1 MSDFNSQINDLI
13 EYKKLIVKLEEA
25 LKLKEEENQRKL
37 KINLDLKELI
47 EEMKKELNSQNQ
59 RIIQQQ
65 SEIKNIS
72 KKYENEINQL
82 NTTYENEKQK
92 YDEKIFEL
100 SAYNPQKQEAKIKND
115 IETKYKI
122 IIKNKDLEISNLTE
136 EIYILYLIFI
146 NFIIIFF
153 SLIYCILKI
162 NLNEQLYTE
171 RETHSYQMKD
181 LIMKISNQKQ
191 FEKADEEKE
200 ILKEFKLSTKQNE
213 EKSELL
219 HKELDQLRTE
229 KAQNEIKYNIELFEL
244 DTKLKEQIDNNQ
256 ILINDID
263 SYKENIEKIKMF
275 LFNKDDEINKLI
287 EENRKINQDK
297 ENLMLNI
304 QEKENLIEEQII
316 GLNELK
322 KNYKLINNDIK
333 IKKEENKNL
342 AKKISELEEKMNKEQ
357 KPDNDN
363 IILNSLNATKEN
375 ENLFKEAYEEI
386 REKYRRL
393 MKEQTKNIS
402 EIENK
407 NEEIKTLKSK
417 IKRLKKD
424 KNDNYFGNEDIIR
437 KYTEINQKK
446 NYYKQ
451 QCKNANKYI
460 LKISEI
466 LTNEQKQNLKN
477 EGIILNNFND
487 NINNSESSKDN

>member
-1 MSDFNSQINDLI
+1 MADFNSQINDLI

-136 EIYILYLIFI
+136 EVNELKEEI
-146 NFIIIFF
+146 
-153 SLIYCILKI
+153 SLKDKELSILKI

-229 KAQNEIKYNIELFEL
+229 KAQNEIKYNKELFEL

-297 ENLMLNI
+297 ENLMLII

-466 LTNEQKQNLKN
+466 LTNDQKQNLKN

>member
-82 NTTYENEKQK
+82 NATYENEKQK

-122 IIKNKDLEISNLTE
+122 IIKNKDLEISNLSE
-136 EIYILYLIFI
+136 EVNELKEEL
-146 NFIIIFF
+146 
-153 SLIYCILKI
+153 SLKDKELSILKI

-191 FEKADEEKE
+191 LEKTDEEKE

-229 KAQNEIKYNIELFEL
+229 KAQNEIKYNKELFDL

-263 SYKENIEKIKMF
+263 SYKENIEKIKLF

-297 ENLMLNI
+297 ENLMLII

>member
-136 EIYILYLIFI
+136 EINELKEEL
-146 NFIIIFF
+146 
-153 SLIYCILKI
+153 SLKDKELSILKI

-229 KAQNEIKYNIELFEL
+229 KAQNEIKYNKELFDL

-263 SYKENIEKIKMF
+263 SYKESIEKIKLF

-297 ENLMLNI
+297 ENLMLII

>member
-25 LKLKEEENQRKL
+25 LKLKEEENQRKS

-82 NTTYENEKQK
+82 NATYENEKQK

-136 EIYILYLIFI
+136 EVNELKEEL
-146 NFIIIFF
+146 
-153 SLIYCILKI
+153 SLKDKELNILKI

-191 FEKADEEKE
+191 LEKADEEKE

-229 KAQNEIKYNIELFEL
+229 KAQNEIKYNKELFEL

-297 ENLMLNI
+297 ENLMLII

-466 LTNEQKQNLKN
+466 LTNEQKENLKN
-477 EGIILNNFND
+477 EGYILNNFND

>member
-82 NTTYENEKQK
+82 NATYENEKQK

-136 EIYILYLIFI
+136 EVNELKEEI
-146 NFIIIFF
+146 
-153 SLIYCILKI
+153 SLKDKELSILKI

-171 RETHSYQMKD
+171 REIHSYQMKD

-229 KAQNEIKYNIELFEL
+229 KAQNEIKYNKELFEL

-263 SYKENIEKIKMF
+263 SYKENIEKIKLF

-297 ENLMLNI
+297 ENLMLII

>member
-82 NTTYENEKQK
+82 NATYENEKQK

-136 EIYILYLIFI
+136 EVNELKEEI
-146 NFIIIFF
+146 
-153 SLIYCILKI
+153 SLKDKELSILKI

-171 RETHSYQMKD
+171 REIHSYQMKD

-191 FEKADEEKE
+191 LEKADEEKE

-229 KAQNEIKYNIELFEL
+229 KAQNEIKYNKELFDL

>member
-136 EIYILYLIFI
+136 EINELKEEL
-146 NFIIIFF
+146 
-153 SLIYCILKI
+153 SLKDKELSILKI

-191 FEKADEEKE
+191 LEKADEEKE

-229 KAQNEIKYNIELFEL
+229 KAQNEIKYNKELFEL

-297 ENLMLNI
+297 ENLMLII

>member
-136 EIYILYLIFI
+136 EVNELKEEI
-146 NFIIIFF
+146 
-153 SLIYCILKI
+153 SLKDKELSILKI

-191 FEKADEEKE
+191 LEKADEEKE

-229 KAQNEIKYNIELFEL
+229 KAQNEIKYNKELFEL

-297 ENLMLNI
+297 ENLMLII

-466 LTNEQKQNLKN
+466 LTNDQKQNLKN

>member
-82 NTTYENEKQK
+82 NTTYENE
-92 YDEKIFEL
+92 FEL

-136 EIYILYLIFI
+136 EVNELKEEI
-146 NFIIIFF
+146 
-153 SLIYCILKI
+153 SLKDKELSILKI

-191 FEKADEEKE
+191 LEKADEEKE

-229 KAQNEIKYNIELFEL
+229 KAQNEIKYNKELFEL

-297 ENLMLNI
+297 ENLMLII

>member
-136 EIYILYLIFI
+136 EVNELKEEL
-146 NFIIIFF
+146 
-153 SLIYCILKI
+153 SLKDKELSILKI

-191 FEKADEEKE
+191 LEKADEEKE

-229 KAQNEIKYNIELFEL
+229 KAQNEIKYNKELFEL

-263 SYKENIEKIKMF
+263 SYKENIEKIKLF

-297 ENLMLNI
+297 ENLMLII